1 MKQLYVIR
9 VEHSQTDHD
18 FIGVYANSY
27 HEAQDKVEMHY
38 PGAHYYSFAARVD
51 RMLE

>member
-1 MKQLYVIR
+1 MKKLYVVR
-9 VEHSQTDHD
+9 VEHSQTDHE
-18 FIGVYANSY
+18 FVATYATSF

-38 PGAHYYSFAARVD
+38 PNAYYYSFAARVD